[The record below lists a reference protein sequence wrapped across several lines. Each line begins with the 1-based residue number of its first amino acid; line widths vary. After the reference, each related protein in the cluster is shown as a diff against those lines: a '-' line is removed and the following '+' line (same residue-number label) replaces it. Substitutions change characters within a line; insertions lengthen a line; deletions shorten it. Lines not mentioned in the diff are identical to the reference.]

1 MNSYLH
7 NTKSRVTISPM
18 SMTNVEIKRNG
29 TENALGVIRRFTRK
43 VQESGIIPKVKGERY
58 ANRPIS
64 KLAEKNMKL
73 KRLTRRAEVEKLK
86 KLGKM

>member
-1 MNSYLH
+1 
-7 NTKSRVTISPM
+7 M

-29 TENALGVIRRFTRK
+29 AENAMGVIRRFTRK
-43 VQESGIIPKVKGERY
+43 MQESGIIPKVKGQRY
-58 ANRPIS
+58 NVRPMS

-73 KRLTRRAEVEKLK
+73 RRLTRRTEIERLK